1 MWLATLGCLQDKP
14 NYHCMV
20 TGIRVE
26 LEKKASGPEMSNQ
39 ESEKQSKH
47 TKLDC
52 IQRSGG

>member
-1 MWLATLGCLQDKP
+1 
-14 NYHCMV
+14 MV